1 MLFITISHKE
11 EIEGFNLQEDINLS
25 NLTGNQKY
33 KDKGIFNLIAYITK
47 KKNYFIPFCKYDNKW
62 YKNKKITDNIG
73 FKFSKINNNKINI
86 KVIPT
91 LLIYKNTL
99 KLYPPFCQ

>member
-1 MLFITISHKE
+1 MTISHKE
-11 EIEGFNLQEDINLS
+11 EIGDFNLQEYINLS
-25 NLTGNQKY
+25 NLTGNQTY
-33 KDKGIFNLIAYITK
+33 KEKAKFNLIAYITK
-47 KKNYFIPFCKYDNKW
+47 KKNDFIPFCKFDNKW
-62 YKNKKITDNIG
+62 YKNKKTTDNGG

-99 KLYPPFCQ
+99 KLNPSFGQ